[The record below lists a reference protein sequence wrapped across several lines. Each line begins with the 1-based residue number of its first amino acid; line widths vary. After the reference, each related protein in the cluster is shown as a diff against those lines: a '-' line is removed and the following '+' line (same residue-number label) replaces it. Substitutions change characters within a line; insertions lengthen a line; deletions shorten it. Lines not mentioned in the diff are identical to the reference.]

1 MIATLSVP
9 AINRILRG
17 NSWAL
22 DKLKLYAGRSARFQL
37 PFFHMSYTVLETGQV
52 SAASESVAP
61 DVTFTLTPGVLL
73 RLAARD
79 PSVWTEIAVSGD
91 TEFATVLNFVWRNA
105 YWDIEE
111 DLSHV
116 FGDIAAHRLV
126 TAGRAVDEWRSKSL
140 DSITRSLADYWTEE
154 HPLIAR
160 AYDIEAFNREV
171 DRLRDDAARLEK
183 RLEILISR
191 SATP

>member
-1 MIATLSVP
+1 VIATLSVP

-22 DKLKLYAGRSARFQL
+22 DKLKPFAGRSARFQL
-37 PFFHMSYTVLETGQV
+37 PFLHMSYTVLETGEM
-52 SAASESVAP
+52 SAASESAAA

-91 TEFATVLNFVWRNA
+91 TDFATVLNFIWRNA

-111 DLSHV
+111 DMSRV

-126 TAGRAVDEWRSKSL
+126 GVGRALDEWRSKSF
-140 DSITRSLADYWTEE
+140 DSITHSLAEYWTEE
-154 HPLIAR
+154 QPLIAR
-160 AYDIEAFNREV
+160 TYDIEAFNREV
-171 DRLRDDAARLEK
+171 DRLREDAARLEK
-183 RLEILISR
+183 RLEILMSR